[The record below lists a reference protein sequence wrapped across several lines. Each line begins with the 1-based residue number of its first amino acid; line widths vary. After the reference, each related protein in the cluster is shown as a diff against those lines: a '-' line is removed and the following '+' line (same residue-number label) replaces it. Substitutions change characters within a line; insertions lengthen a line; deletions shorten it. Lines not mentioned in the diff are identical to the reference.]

1 MDEQTKV
8 MHEWL
13 SKGYEIVNEQRDGTL
28 VLKKGRCS
36 VHLVY
41 IEVDGT
47 EHA

>member
-1 MDEQTKV
+1 MTDQDKV
-8 MHEWL
+8 MHKWL
-13 SKGYEIVNEQRDGTL
+13 DKGYEIVNEQSDGTL

-41 IEVDGT
+41 IETDGT